1 MSHGSRDCAGSS
13 RMRYAIYPAAPRFYW
28 YSRGVCM
35 AGKGKVLLMDDEQII
50 LDVTLEVL
58 KYLEYDVM
66 FARDGAAALALYKQ
80 EKEAGKPFDLV
91 ILDLSVPEGLGGKD
105 TIALLKSYDHGVK
118 AIVSSG
124 YSNDPAV
131 QNYEQ
136 YGFSG
141 RLSKPYKISDLK
153 EILEHQI
160 KKA

>member
-1 MSHGSRDCAGSS
+1 
-13 RMRYAIYPAAPRFYW
+13 
-28 YSRGVCM
+28 M

-58 KYLEYDVM
+58 RFLEYDVM
-66 FARDGAAALALYKQ
+66 FARDGVAALSLYKQ
-80 EKEAGKPFDLV
+80 EKEAGVPFDLV

-105 TIALLKSYDHGVK
+105 AIALLKAYDPSVK

-124 YSNDPAV
+124 YSNDPV
-131 QNYEQ
+131 VLDFHQ

-141 RLSKPYKISDLK
+141 RLSKPYKINDLK
-153 EILEHQI
+153 ELLEQQI